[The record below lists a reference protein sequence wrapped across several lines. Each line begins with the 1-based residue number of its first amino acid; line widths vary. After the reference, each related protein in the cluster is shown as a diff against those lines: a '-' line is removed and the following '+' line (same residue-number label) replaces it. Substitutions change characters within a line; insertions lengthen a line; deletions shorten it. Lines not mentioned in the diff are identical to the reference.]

1 MDAST
6 PVYSGRRIPVAEAGW
21 APTAR
26 RRTALGWALLLLALA
41 LVTYGEHMGLAGAWS
56 PAVDERAQ
64 QVRPSAGTLSA
75 AGQGPA
81 RRTLSLG
88 ISTGTA
94 PPAHRPLMMSSTGV
108 GVPPAQPTPT
118 AQP

>member
-6 PVYSGRRIPVAEAGW
+6 PVYSGRRMPVAETGW
-21 APTAR
+21 APTARAR
-26 RRTALGWALLLLALA
+26 RRTALGWALLLLAL
-41 LVTYGEHMGLAGAWS
+41 
-56 PAVDERAQ
+56 Q

-81 RRTLSLG
+81 RRTLGLG
-88 ISTGTA
+88 ISSGTA

>member
-6 PVYSGRRIPVAEAGW
+6 PVYRGRRLPVAEAGS

-41 LVTYGEHMGLAGAWS
+41 LMTYGENMGLAGAWAS
-56 PAVDERAQ
+56 AADDSTR

-75 AGQGPA
+75 AGQGAA
-81 RRTLSLG
+81 RRTLGLG
-88 ISTGTA
+88 ISSGTA